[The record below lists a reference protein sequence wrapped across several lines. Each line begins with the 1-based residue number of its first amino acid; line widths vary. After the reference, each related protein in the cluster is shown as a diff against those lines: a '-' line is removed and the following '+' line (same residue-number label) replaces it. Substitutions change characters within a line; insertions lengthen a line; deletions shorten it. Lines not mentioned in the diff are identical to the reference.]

1 LIDRRKSYVDHNKS
15 FFKKRVVKGISANES
30 EVVIHNFIGF
40 FKDLFRQMQEDKIV
54 QLGIRGKV
62 ILEIGCYNGYLEI
75 ELVERGSK
83 YAIGVDINPFN
94 LGTAAKMEN
103 LLLPKFL
110 ILKDLDTQKILEA
123 KSRVDFLC
131 SNALFLP
138 FKERCFD
145 IVICSQI
152 LEHVQTPEEILN
164 EIRRVLKSDGKLF
177 VSVPNRFC
185 FRETHNAP
193 AFLHWLPY
201 KFWVGHVYSHVW
213 KSEKSDKRRPTW
225 FVYRFYTRFL
235 LRNQLI
241 ESGFKVIALAETQ
254 YIPSKLYALIRTRWI
269 RTILLILNQVGE
281 KLPFLRHLG
290 AGIIAIASRP

>member
-1 LIDRRKSYVDHNKS
+1 
-15 FFKKRVVKGISANES
+15 
-30 EVVIHNFIGF
+30 
-40 FKDLFRQMQEDKIV
+40 MQEDRIV
-54 QLGIRGKV
+54 QLGIRDKV

-94 LGTAAKMEN
+94 LGTAAKVEN

-110 ILKDLDTQKILEA
+110 VRKDLDTQKILEA
-123 KSRVDFLC
+123 KSRVDFSC

-145 IVICSQI
+145 IVICSQM
-152 LEHVQTPEEILN
+152 LEHVQKPEEILN
-164 EIRRVLKSDGKLF
+164 EIRRILKSDGKLF

-185 FRETHNAP
+185 FRETHNAS

-201 KFWVGHVYSHVW
+201 RFWVKHVYPHAWRS
-213 KSEKSDKRRPTW
+213 KSDKRRPTW

-235 LRNQLI
+235 LHNQLI
-241 ESGFKVIALAETQ
+241 EAGFKVIALTETQ
-254 YIPSKLYALIRTRWI
+254 YVPSSLYALIRTRWI
-269 RTILLILNQVGE
+269 RTILLILNQVVE

-290 AGIIAIASRP
+290 AGIIAIALRP